1 MSKIYYTDDELKI
14 FLVTYTFLFAF
25 FLSIFYPLV
34 ETICTNLDVPFDLT
48 LSVMSMGFGNELI
61 LLFSL
66 LSLAL
71 FHIIISLLIKL
82 ICKIF
87 I

>member
-1 MSKIYYTDDELKI
+1 MSKIYYTDNELKI
-14 FLVTYTFLFAF
+14 IFVTYSFLFIL
-25 FLSIFYPLV
+25 FLSIFHPLV
-34 ETICTNLDVPFDLT
+34 ETICTNSDIPFDLT

-71 FHIIISLLIKL
+71 FHIIISLLLKL
-82 ICKIF
+82 ICKIL

>member
-25 FLSIFYPLV
+25 FLSIFHPLV
-34 ETICTNLDVPFDLT
+34 EKICTNLDVPFDLT